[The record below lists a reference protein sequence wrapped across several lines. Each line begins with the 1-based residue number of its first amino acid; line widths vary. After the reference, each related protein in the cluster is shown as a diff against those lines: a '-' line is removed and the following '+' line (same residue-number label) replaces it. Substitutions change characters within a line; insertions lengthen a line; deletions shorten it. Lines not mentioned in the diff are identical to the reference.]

1 MKQIIGLICLSL
13 VCLGIAWIEYQM
25 VSHFRS
31 ALILIALPAVLGA
44 LSIALFRAPEGY
56 ERPDGFHVRL
66 RDRRPVRHSRLFQ
79 QRVRRESTWSPSDVH
94 V

>member
-13 VCLGIAWIEYQM
+13 VCLGIASVEYQM
-25 VSHFRS
+25 ILHFRS
-31 ALILIALPAVLGA
+31 ALILIALAALGA
-44 LSIALFRAPEGY
+44 LSVALFRAPEGY

-79 QRVRRESTWSPSDVH
+79 QRVRREST
-94 V
+94 

>member
-1 MKQIIGLICLSL
+1 MTQTIGLICLSL
-13 VCLGIAWIEYQM
+13 VCLGIVWIEYQM

-56 ERPDGFHVRL
+56 ERPGGFHVRL
-66 RDRRPVRHSRLFQ
+66 RDRRPVRLSRLFH
-79 QRVRRESTWSPSDVH
+79 QRVRREWT
-94 V
+94 

>member
-13 VCLGIAWIEYQM
+13 VCLGIAWIEFQM

-44 LSIALFRAPEGY
+44 MSIALFRAPEGY

-66 RDRRPVRHSRLFQ
+66 RDRRPVRRSRLFQ
-79 QRVRRESTWSPSDVH
+79 QRVRRECT
-94 V
+94 